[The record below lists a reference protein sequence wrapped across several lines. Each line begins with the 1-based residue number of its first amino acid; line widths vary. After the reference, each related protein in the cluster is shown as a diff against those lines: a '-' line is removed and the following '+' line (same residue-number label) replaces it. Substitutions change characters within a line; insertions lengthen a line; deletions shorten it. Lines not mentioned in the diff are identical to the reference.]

1 MAVLIW
7 RTKMWLHTEFEWI
20 ALYFLMVL
28 DIFNDESENSTLRNK
43 KMAEP
48 KWPTKN

>member
-1 MAVLIW
+1 MNLDESLD
-7 RTKMWLHTEFEWI
+7 T
-20 ALYFLMVL
+20 FLMVL
-28 DIFNDESENSTLRNK
+28 DIFDDESENSTLRNK

>member
-1 MAVLIW
+1 MNEYGSNMA
-7 RTKMWLHTEFEWI
+7 TKMGLHTEFGWI
-20 ALYFLMVL
+20 SWNFF
-28 DIFNDESENSTLRNK
+28 DDESVISTFRNK